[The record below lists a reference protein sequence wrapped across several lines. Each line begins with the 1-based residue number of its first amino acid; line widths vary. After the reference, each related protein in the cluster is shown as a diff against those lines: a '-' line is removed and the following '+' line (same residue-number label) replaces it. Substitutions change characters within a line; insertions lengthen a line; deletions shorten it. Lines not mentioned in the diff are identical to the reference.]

1 MAYQIIRNDDLVRYE
16 QAVAM
21 ARRYVYLAA
30 KAYDYETG
38 LLRHDGGVGA
48 PGREFLSQIVRARA
62 LGLFTADG
70 TPLPGGSTGDPGL
83 ADIMARMSANWSV
96 LDGRLN
102 FNNPQTE
109 TGAFSLR
116 QELFRIP
123 PGDAFD
129 KTWRDVLS
137 RYKVADVRDVLEYRT
152 YCLPFSPAGVTE
164 PGLVVP
170 FSTTINFRENFF
182 GLPLSAGDNAYDST
196 HFATKVRG
204 VGVWF
209 SNYRNTLLANQPRV
223 YLVPVGED
231 RMRVPDGVG
240 ETIRSWSILD
250 QALPIPYPLS
260 NESWMSSDW
269 NVRTDVLGGEF
280 FARRRIASLRAYH
293 DSGFNVSEMTMNSR
307 LIGRSVW
314 NSRWLLIIPGGTL
327 LADADKGLEQFIQ
340 GRELAP
346 GSGTYD
352 GAGVKDIKLFFLTYS
367 YSGN

>member
-1 MAYQIIRNDDLVRYE
+1 
-16 QAVAM
+16 
-21 ARRYVYLAA
+21 
-30 KAYDYETG
+30 
-38 LLRHDGGVGA
+38 
-48 PGREFLSQIVRARA
+48 
-62 LGLFTADG
+62 
-70 TPLPGGSTGDPGL
+70 
-83 ADIMARMSANWSV
+83 
-96 LDGRLN
+96 
-102 FNNPQTE
+102 
-109 TGAFSLR
+109 
-116 QELFRIP
+116 
-123 PGDAFD
+123 
-129 KTWRDVLS
+129 
-137 RYKVADVRDVLEYRT
+137 
-152 YCLPFSPAGVTE
+152 
-164 PGLVVP
+164 
-170 FSTTINFRENFF
+170 
-182 GLPLSAGDNAYDST
+182 
-196 HFATKVRG
+196 

-240 ETIRSWSILD
+240 ETIRSWTILD

-293 DSGFNVSEMTMNSR
+293 DSGFNVSEMTLNSR

-352 GAGVKDIKLFFLTYS
+352 GAGVKDIKLYFLTYS

>member
-1 MAYQIIRNDDLVRYE
+1 M
-16 QAVAM
+16 
-21 ARRYVYLAA
+21 
-30 KAYDYETG
+30 
-38 LLRHDGGVGA
+38 
-48 PGREFLSQIVRARA
+48 RARA

-109 TGAFSLR
+109 TGVFSLR

-123 PGDAFD
+123 SGTAFD
-129 KTWRDVLS
+129 KSWRDILA
-137 RYKVADVRDVLEYRT
+137 RYKVPDVRDVLEYRT
-152 YCLPFSPAGVTE
+152 YCLPFAPAGTTE
-164 PGLVVP
+164 PGLVIP
-170 FSTTINFRENFF
+170 FSTTVNFRENFF
-182 GLPLSAGDNAYDST
+182 GLPLAAGDNAYDST

-209 SNYRNTLLANQPRV
+209 SNYRNTTLANQPRV

-314 NSRWLLIIPGGTL
+314 NSRWLIIIPGGTL
-327 LADADKGLEQFIQ
+327 LADADKGLEQFIH

-352 GAGVKDIKLFFLTYS
+352 GEGVKDIKLFFLTYS